1 MKNDFSV
8 KDAVVKRYS
17 ARTYENRKLDETL
30 KAEILSYAEKLDNP
44 LGPKIRIQFIEK
56 ETDGKGEKLGTYG
69 VIKGASQYLAVTVPD
84 EPYALEALGYD
95 FEKLVLYLTSKGL
108 GTCWLGGTFKRSD
121 FVSKIEIAD
130 GELFPILSPVGY
142 PAAKKSL
149 TERIMRRAVKADDRV
164 PWNEIFFKN
173 DFNTTYSDSEAGEY
187 AMPLEMVRLAPSA
200 VNRQPWRIVADEKGF
215 HFFEK
220 LTKGSLEDDVD
231 MHRIDVGIAT
241 CHFHMAAEELGLQGH
256 FERSVPEIEV
266 PEGLDYIVSWIRE

>member
-121 FVSKIEIAD
+121 FVSKI
-130 GELFPILSPVGY
+130 L
-142 PAAKKSL
+142 K
-149 TERIMRRAVKADDRV
+149 
-164 PWNEIFFKN
+164 
-173 DFNTTYSDSEAGEY
+173 
-187 AMPLEMVRLAPSA
+187 
-200 VNRQPWRIVADEKGF
+200 Q
-215 HFFEK
+215 
-220 LTKGSLEDDVD
+220 
-231 MHRIDVGIAT
+231 GIQLN
-241 CHFHMAAEELGLQGH
+241 H
-256 FERSVPEIEV
+256 
-266 PEGLDYIVSWIRE
+266 